1 MPRLDE
7 ILDPIAKRLAGPPPE
22 PVPEPVPE
30 PDPKIILDHIAE
42 VSKNARATWFG
53 LLGLLAFVGVTLLG
67 HKDADFFAYGAE
79 TQLPL
84 VGITVPVKAFFYVAP
99 VLVAALYAYLHLYL
113 MTLWDGL
120 ADAPARIDGQPLSD
134 RVFPWLISYA
144 ALWERNRTRK
154 DGCAAPRALGRLVVF
169 VSLLLGWLF
178 GIAVM
183 LGLWLRSM
191 PAHEEWLTLWIGF
204 WLWFAALIG
213 LTGFASAAKRMAG
226 ASRARVARAQGV
238 RRSWGVALAVALAFL
253 SWETTEGGLIPHA
266 TGVPPPLLYRAD
278 LVLAE
283 LTRKPSG
290 WLPWHLWMEDFEE
303 KFRRREGIEPGPDLT
318 GEQETA
324 FKKEATERYAEYI
337 SQLDAPDLRRAD
349 LRSARMS
356 STFLP
361 GANLRKAAMQGA
373 NLRNAAM
380 QRVNLFRAKMQ
391 GANLLRAKMQ
401 GADLREAEM
410 QGADLREA
418 EMQGA
423 QLDWTRK
430 KGDKFDGTRVQGDT
444 RAGTR
449 MQGADLREAQ
459 MQDADCNSAIL
470 QGALLHSAN
479 VTCRNLTQAQLDGA
493 VGNLE
498 TALPRGLTVASC
510 LETLPEDVVAALV
523 HHPEKGN
530 RFRPSRAQVRD
541 ALLCEPGETPHATGT
556 PAPDPN

>member
-1 MPRLDE
+1 MPRLDD
-7 ILDPIAKRLAGPPPE
+7 ILDPIAKGLTAPPPE
-22 PVPEPVPE
+22 PAPE
-30 PDPKIILDHIAE
+30 PDPKIILAHIAQI
-42 VSKNARATWFG
+42 SQNARATWFG
-53 LLGLLAFVGVTLLG
+53 LLGLLAFIGVTLLG
-67 HKDADFFAYGAE
+67 HNDADFFAYGAE

-84 VGITVPVKAFFYVAP
+84 IGITVPVKAFFTVAP

-120 ADAPARIDGQPLSD
+120 ADAPARIDGQPLAD

-144 ALWERNRTRK
+144 ALWERNRRRK

-226 ASRARVARAQGV
+226 ASRAQVARAHGV
-238 RRSWGVALAVALAFL
+238 RRSWGAALAVALAFL

-266 TGVPPPLLYRAD
+266 TGTPPPLLYRAD
-278 LVLAE
+278 LILAE
-283 LTRKPSG
+283 LTRKPPG

-303 KFRRREGIEPGPDLT
+303 KFRRREGIAPGPDLT

-349 LRSARMS
+349 LRSAKMS

-361 GANLRKAAMQGA
+361 GANLRNAAMQGA
-373 NLRNAAM
+373 NLRNAKM
-380 QRVNLFRAKMQ
+380 QGGNLFRAKMQ
-391 GANLLRAKMQ
+391 GATFLRAKMQ
-401 GADLREAEM
+401 GADLREVEM
-410 QGADLREA
+410 QGANLRSA
-418 EMQGA
+418 AMQGA
-423 QLDWTRK
+423 QLGWKWK
-430 KGDKFDGTRVQGDT
+430 KGDKLDGTRMQGDK

-459 MQDADCNSAIL
+459 MQDADCNSAIFR
-470 QGALLHSAN
+470 GALLHSAN
-479 VTCRNLTQAQLDGA
+479 VTCRNLTKAQLKDA
-493 VGNLE
+493 VGNVE
-498 TALPRGLTVASC
+498 TVLPRGLTVASC
-510 LETLPEDVVAALV
+510 LETLPEDVEAALV
-523 HHPEKGN
+523 HRPEKGN
-530 RFRPSRAQVRD
+530 RFRVSRAAVRD
-541 ALLCEPGETPHATGT
+541 ALLCDKGETPHATGT
-556 PAPDPN
+556 HAPEPEPN